1 MNGSKASVSAGDGDN
16 YMEVILLR
24 HGKTAGNLAGR
35 YIGRTDE
42 PLCEAACR
50 HLRESDP
57 FTVASHVLVSPL
69 QRAVE
74 TARLLFPEAELTVCQ
89 DLREMDFGDFEG
101 RTAEEMADDPV
112 YEEWVRGGCTGPCPR
127 GESLEGFSDRTCAA
141 FDLAA
146 RKSIARKE
154 ERLIVV
160 AHGGSIMAVMSRYAR
175 PRRPFFAWHVKN
187 CCGYRARLDGSR
199 WITAPSLID
208 YTGW

>member
-1 MNGSKASVSAGDGDN
+1 
-16 YMEVILLR
+16 MEVILLR

-112 YEEWVRGGCTGPCPR
+112 YEEWVRGGCTGPC
-127 GESLEGFSDRTCAA
+127 
-141 FDLAA
+141 LAA
-146 RKSIARKE
+146 RA
-154 ERLIVV
+154 
-160 AHGGSIMAVMSRYAR
+160 
-175 PRRPFFAWHVKN
+175 
-187 CCGYRARLDGSR
+187 
-199 WITAPSLID
+199 
-208 YTGW
+208 